1 MSNSVKRNKLITNIV
16 FGVVILV
23 MLAMVAYFVVMQV
36 QNKVPLVAGYGVLRV
51 LTPSME
57 NEIPRGEYILIKKVS
72 PDQIGEN
79 DIITYYSDDPTIK
92 GYANTHRV
100 VANEKGE
107 WTAVVNGERVFY
119 TKGDNNALADLYPA
133 RESALVGRY
142 VCSIPWLSR
151 TVDTVFGTPLL
162 FVLIMIPL
170 ILYVFLYWRR
180 LKLLEARAAEEQR
193 VHEIQMEALVQL
205 EIERLR
211 AQGLEPGELQDKE
224 QDKTE

>member
-92 GYANTHRV
+92 GYATH
-100 VANEKGE
+100 
-107 WTAVVNGERVFY
+107 TAWSPMKR
-119 TKGDNNALADLYPA
+119 A
-133 RESALVGRY
+133 SGRR
-142 VCSIPWLSR
+142 W
-151 TVDTVFGTPLL
+151 
-162 FVLIMIPL
+162 
-170 ILYVFLYWRR
+170 
-180 LKLLEARAAEEQR
+180 
-193 VHEIQMEALVQL
+193 
-205 EIERLR
+205 
-211 AQGLEPGELQDKE
+211 
-224 QDKTE
+224 

>member
-1 MSNSVKRNKLITNIV
+1 MSNSVKRNKLIANVV
-16 FGVVILV
+16 FAVVIV
-23 MLAMVAYFVVMQV
+23 AMLATIAYFVVMQV
-36 QNKVPLVAGYGVLRV
+36 QDKVPLVAGFGVLRV

-57 NEIPRGEYILIKKVS
+57 SEIPRGEYILIRRVDA
-72 PDQIGEN
+72 DQIGPD
-79 DIITYYSDDPTIK
+79 DIITFYSDDPSIK

-100 VANEKGE
+100 VENEKGE

-119 TKGDNNALADLYPA
+119 TKGDNNQLADLYPA

-142 VCSIPWLSR
+142 VCSLPWLSK

-162 FVLIMIPL
+162 FVLIFIPIL
-170 ILYVFLYWRR
+170 LYVFLYWRR
-180 LKLLEARAAEEQR
+180 LKLLEARAAEEKR

-211 AQGLEPGELQDKE
+211 EKGVDPGQLQDNE